1 MDKTSNDETDAP
13 KTLGPVKVEWQSLG
27 YEVRLNSVAGH
38 EVGEE
43 GEAKLSARCK
53 RCWGG
58 VEGRFDDVTRVP
70 EAIRCRVCGRSLEG
84 ADAKDEYKRMSDED
98 ASNTMNMAFDF
109 GFNYR
114 DDAIFLN
121 KWFPYIKR
129 QSEAEILERIKEQ
142 ASAGTKEGWLTRSEF
157 AAGSAGFLFLQAK
170 ALMSGVER
178 LPREESVVRFSD
190 VDVNDDGSATVY
202 LSKKM
207 LGEHSK
213 TTEYELMK
221 RLGSTMTIGMMS
233 AFACELAMKASGLRV
248 WTKRGRVMI
257 SGSCTAICLP
267 IARREFGRTSRM
279 LKRC

>member
-1 MDKTSNDETDAP
+1 
-13 KTLGPVKVEWQSLG
+13 
-27 YEVRLNSVAGH
+27 
-38 EVGEE
+38 
-43 GEAKLSARCK
+43 
-53 RCWGG
+53 
-58 VEGRFDDVTRVP
+58 
-70 EAIRCRVCGRSLEG
+70 
-84 ADAKDEYKRMSDED
+84 MSDED

-109 GFNYR
+109 GFKYR

-129 QSEAEILERIKEQ
+129 QSEAENLERIKER

-170 ALMSGVER
+170 VLMSGVER

-221 RLGSTMTIGMMS
+221 RLGSTMTIGMMY
-233 AFACELAMKASGLRV
+233 AFACELAMKAIRLTR
-248 WTKRGRVMI
+248 MDE
-257 SGSCTAICLP
+257 
-267 IARREFGRTSRM
+267 ARKSHDLWKGTYIRF
-279 LKRC
+279 